1 MHKLRQ
7 TLYYLAGKIY
17 LYPHE
22 LAKKGPRLLHVSDT
36 PSLFFPELARLIKL
50 LKPDYI
56 VHTGD
61 LVDNIKLQLQ
71 PGSIRHYEREVLSLL
86 KILESSDA
94 KSVYIT
100 LGNHDS
106 PEYVKKHAGRI
117 TVFEYDATCTIEGFT
132 ISMCHYA
139 NALLTHNSDY
149 YLFGH
154 DLNFKS
160 HVDVNENGTHTY
172 LNGISNIN
180 LIEFS
185 THDVH
190 YFQYPWGI
198 DDARLNKNLIGI

>member
-1 MHKLRQ
+1 MNKLLH
-7 TLYYLAGKIY
+7 TLYYLSGKIY

-22 LAKKGPRLLHVSDT
+22 IDKKGPRLLHISDT
-36 PSLFFPELARLIKL
+36 PSLFYPELARLIKR

-61 LVDNIKLQLQ
+61 LVDNIKLQLY

-86 KILESSDA
+86 KILDSSDA
-94 KSVYIT
+94 KAIYIT

-117 TVFEYDATCTIEGFT
+117 VIFDYDATCQIEGFT

-139 NALLTHNSDY
+139 GGLLSHTSDY

-154 DLNFKS
+154 DLIINS
-160 HVDVNENGTHTY
+160 HLDNGRIY

-180 LIEFS
+180 LIELS
-185 THDVH
+185 THDIH
-190 YFQYPWGI
+190 YFHYPWGV
-198 DDARLNKNLIGI
+198 DDARLNKNMIGI

>member
-7 TLYYLAGKIY
+7 TLYYLLGKIY

-22 LAKKGPRLLHVSDT
+22 LDKKGPRLLHISDT
-36 PSLFFPELARLIKL
+36 PSLFFPELARLIKRL
-50 LKPDYI
+50 NPDYI

-71 PGSIRHYEREVLSLL
+71 PGSIRRYEREVLSLL
-86 KILESSDA
+86 KILDTCDA
-94 KSVYIT
+94 KEVYIT

-117 TVFEYDATCTIEGFT
+117 VIFDYDAKCQIEGNNV
-132 ISMCHYA
+132 SMCHYA
-139 NALLTHNSDY
+139 GGLLSHNADY

-154 DLNFKS
+154 DLITES
-160 HVDVNENGTHTY
+160 HIDDGHIY
-172 LNGISNIN
+172 LNGISNVN
-180 LIEFS
+180 LIELS

-190 YFQYPWGI
+190 YFQYPWGV
-198 DDARLNKNLIGI
+198 DDARLNKNMIGI

>member
-7 TLYYLAGKIY
+7 TLYYLFGKIY

-22 LAKKGPRLLHVSDT
+22 LEKKGPRLLHISDT
-36 PSLFFPELARLIKL
+36 PSLFFPELSRLIKR

-71 PGSIRHYEREVLSLL
+71 PGSIRRYEREVLSLL
-86 KILESSDA
+86 KILDSSDA
-94 KSVYIT
+94 KAVYIT

-117 TVFEYDATCTIEGFT
+117 MVYEYDAICKIEGLD

-139 NALLTHNSDY
+139 GGLLSHDSDY

-154 DLNFKS
+154 DLIIKS
-160 HVDVNENGTHTY
+160 HLDDGRVY
-172 LNGISNIN
+172 LNGISTIN
-180 LIEFS
+180 LIELS
-185 THDVH
+185 AHDVH

>member
-7 TLYYLAGKIY
+7 TLYYLSGKIY

-22 LAKKGPRLLHVSDT
+22 LDKKGPRLLHISDT
-36 PSLFFPELARLIKL
+36 PSLFYPELARLIKR

-61 LVDNIKLQLQ
+61 LVDNIKLQLL
-71 PGSIRHYEREVLSLL
+71 PGSIRRYEREVLSLL

-94 KSVYIT
+94 KEVYIT

-106 PEYVKKHAGRI
+106 LEYVKKHAGRI
-117 TVFEYDATCTIEGFT
+117 VLFEYDAMCQIEGFNV
-132 ISMCHYA
+132 SMCHYA
-139 NALLTHNSDY
+139 GGLLNHNSDY

-154 DLNFKS
+154 DLIINS
-160 HVDVNENGTHTY
+160 HLENDRTY

-180 LIEFS
+180 LIELS
-185 THDVH
+185 TRDVH
-190 YFQYPWGI
+190 YFHYPWGV

>member
-7 TLYYLAGKIY
+7 TLYYLSGKIY

-22 LAKKGPRLLHVSDT
+22 LDKKGPRLLHISDT
-36 PSLFFPELARLIKL
+36 PSLFYPELARLIKR

-61 LVDNIKLQLQ
+61 LVDNVKLQIY
-71 PGSIRHYEREVLSLL
+71 PGLIRRYEREVLSLL
-86 KILESSDA
+86 KILQSSAA
-94 KSVYIT
+94 KAIYIT

-117 TVFEYDATCTIEGFT
+117 NVFDYDATCQIEGFDV
-132 ISMCHYA
+132 SMCHYA
-139 NALLTHNSDY
+139 GGLLTHDSDY

-154 DLNFKS
+154 DLIINS
-160 HVDVNENGTHTY
+160 HLDNGRIY

-180 LIEFS
+180 LIEFN
-185 THDVH
+185 TRDIH
-190 YFQYPWGI
+190 YFHYPWGV
-198 DDARLNKNLIGI
+198 DDARLNKNMIGI